1 MTKTTKDPLVK
12 ISKRQNL
19 ALQYKLLLTVGAI
32 LLSLVLGGI
41 LLACLGYNPIEF
53 YTQML
58 MGNFK
63 NASYLKLMVRALI
76 PLLITSLGVSLAFKM
91 RFWNIGAE
99 GQFIVGAI
107 IAMTFSLLIGD
118 SLPSPLG
125 AIIVVLL
132 GTLGGGLY
140 ALFVAV
146 LKVKFNTNETLMTLM
161 LNYVALYIASY
172 MLKTDFFAIQGQG
185 VPSFKV
191 IAQSLWLTEINLG
204 KFSFDTAVFIAV
216 ALVIILFVYFKQS
229 KQGYELNVV
238 GDSPNTA
245 KYAGMKVKW
254 IIVRTMFLSGAIIG
268 MAGALKL
275 CGSSAGHTFSAN
287 ITGGVGWT
295 SIIVAWLA
303 KLNPIGIFIA
313 SLLMSILERGCAFA
327 RSSLGI
333 SESMSD
339 VLQGI
344 ILFTVLAS
352 DFFINYKLAFR
363 KKRKAQPEA
372 VTEAAS
378 DDQTQD
384 AQASD
389 AIAETGGATEAAS
402 QEVVAEKTQET
413 ASESAEDV
421 KETSDEKDVV
431 ADEAQQAPQDIG
443 SASEEQKQTEAE
455 ETPVVAPEAD
465 KIPSDTAADA
475 KDESASAEETG
486 KTEDKKEEPE
496 KTVKK
501 PAAKKTAAKKP
512 TAKSAGTKTPGTS
525 TEKTASD
532 VKKTSDAKKSAK
544 KTPAASE
551 KKPAAKKTTVKKTAT
566 TSADGVKKTATKKT
580 VKNGKG
586 GGNNE

>member
-1 MTKTTKDPLVK
+1 MTKTNKDPLIK

-19 ALQYKLLLTVGAI
+19 ALRYKLLLTVGAI

-41 LLACLGYNPIEF
+41 LLACLGYNPVKF
-53 YTQML
+53 YTEML

-63 NASYLKLMVRALI
+63 NASYLKLMMRALI

-99 GQFIVGAI
+99 GQFIIGAI

-118 SLPSPLG
+118 SLLSPLG
-125 AIIVVLL
+125 AIVVVIL

-185 VPSFKV
+185 VPAFKV
-191 IAQSLWLTEINLG
+191 IAESLWLTEINIG
-204 KFSFDTAVFIAV
+204 KFSFDTALFIAV
-216 ALVIILFVYFKQS
+216 ALTIILFVYFRQS

-245 KYAGMKVKW
+245 KYAGMKVNK

-303 KLNPIGIFIA
+303 KLNPVGIFIA
-313 SLLMSILERGCAFA
+313 SLLMSILERGCSFA
-327 RSSLGI
+327 RTSLGI
-333 SESMSD
+333 SDAMSD

-352 DFFINYKLAFR
+352 DFFISYRVSFR
-363 KKRKAQPEA
+363 KKAAAAAQPEGAGSDSKVTEDKTPGEDLTGPSETTDVLIPDVA
-372 VTEAAS
+372 VTAVSGEPVSAVSEEPAPEVGEEPVSGVSSHEAVEAPLS
-378 DDQTQD
+378 GEDTPEDSIGGEG
-384 AQASD
+384 QAES
-389 AIAETGGATEAAS
+389 AETDKAEETISSTGKDKAE
-402 QEVVAEKTQET
+402 AEKTQPVVQNAAPGT
-413 ASESAEDV
+413 D
-421 KETSDEKDVV
+421 KPSDEKP
-431 ADEAQQAPQDIG
+431 APKKRAAG
-443 SASEEQKQTEAE
+443 SGSSKAGTAKKSTAKTTASK
-455 ETPVVAPEAD
+455 
-465 KIPSDTAADA
+465 
-475 KDESASAEETG
+475 
-486 KTEDKKEEPE
+486 
-496 KTVKK
+496 
-501 PAAKKTAAKKP
+501 KKTAADKP
-512 TAKSAGTKTPGTS
+512 
-525 TEKTASD
+525 
-532 VKKTSDAKKSAK
+532 
-544 KTPAASE
+544 SE
-551 KKPAAKKTTVKKTAT
+551 KKAKPAATAVKAKKPANK
-566 TSADGVKKTATKKT
+566 TSARAQTSAGAK
-580 VKNGKG
+580 KNGKG
-586 GGNNE
+586 GNKNE

>member
-1 MTKTTKDPLVK
+1 MTKTNKDPLIK

-19 ALQYKLLLTVGAI
+19 ALGYKLLLTIGAI

-41 LLACLGYNPIEF
+41 LLACLGYNPVDF
-53 YTQML
+53 YVQMIL
-58 MGNFK
+58 GNFK
-63 NASYLKLMVRALI
+63 NSSYLKLMVRVLI

-99 GQFIVGAI
+99 GQFIVGAL

-125 AIIVVLL
+125 AIIIVLL

-146 LKVKFNTNETLMTLM
+146 LKVKCGTNETLMTLM

-172 MLKTDFFAIQGQG
+172 TLKTDFYAVQGQG
-185 VPSFKV
+185 VPAFKV
-191 IAQSLWLTEINLG
+191 IAESLWLTEINIG
-204 KFSFDTAVFIAV
+204 KFSFDTALFVAV
-216 ALVIILFVYFKQS
+216 ALVVIMFVYFKQS

-303 KLNPIGIFIA
+303 KLNPIGILIA

-327 RSSLGI
+327 RTSLGI

-352 DFFINYKLAFR
+352 DFFINYKVSFR
-363 KKRKAQPEA
+363 KKIKETVAIND
-372 VTEAAS
+372 TSS
-378 DDQTQD
+378 DT
-384 AQASD
+384 
-389 AIAETGGATEAAS
+389 IAETSPTEKDETAS
-402 QEVVAEKTQET
+402 DTVEAEKSDLLNGIAEHSSTDISEISETLQEKSEEIDKRSSPSKAIPSNITVPPQDETNHPAEKTENL
-413 ASESAEDV
+413 
-421 KETSDEKDVV
+421 
-431 ADEAQQAPQDIG
+431 
-443 SASEEQKQTEAE
+443 SASENAGNIKNKTTNANKN
-455 ETPVVAPEAD
+455 A
-465 KIPSDTAADA
+465 KTAKTTSNGKTAI
-475 KDESASAEETG
+475 KKSASKTSSSG
-486 KTEDKKEEPE
+486 KTSIV
-496 KTVKK
+496 KTVS
-501 PAAKKTAAKKP
+501 
-512 TAKSAGTKTPGTS
+512 KSRSVKNT
-525 TEKTASD
+525 
-532 VKKTSDAKKSAK
+532 VKKTSS
-544 KTPAASE
+544 TP
-551 KKPAAKKTTVKKTAT
+551 KN
-566 TSADGVKKTATKKT
+566 
-580 VKNGKG
+580 KNGKG
-586 GGNNE
+586 GNKNE

>member
-1 MTKTTKDPLVK
+1 MTKTNKDPLIK

-19 ALQYKLLLTVGAI
+19 ALGYKLLLTIGAI

-41 LLACLGYNPIEF
+41 LLACLGYNPVDF
-53 YTQML
+53 YVQMIL
-58 MGNFK
+58 GNFK
-63 NASYLKLMVRALI
+63 NSSYLKLMVRVLI

-99 GQFIVGAI
+99 GQFIVGAL

-125 AIIVVLL
+125 AIIIVLL

-146 LKVKFNTNETLMTLM
+146 LKVKFGTNETLMTLM

-172 MLKTDFFAIQGQG
+172 TLKTDFYAVQGQG
-185 VPSFKV
+185 VPAFKV
-191 IAQSLWLTEINLG
+191 IAESLWLTEINIG
-204 KFSFDTAVFIAV
+204 KFSFDTALFVAV
-216 ALVIILFVYFKQS
+216 ALVVIMFVYFKQS

-303 KLNPIGIFIA
+303 KLNPIGILIA

-327 RSSLGI
+327 RTSLGI

-352 DFFINYKLAFR
+352 DFFINYKVSFR
-363 KKRKAQPEA
+363 KKIKETVAIND
-372 VTEAAS
+372 TSS
-378 DDQTQD
+378 DT
-384 AQASD
+384 
-389 AIAETGGATEAAS
+389 IAETSPTEKDETAS
-402 QEVVAEKTQET
+402 DTVEAEKSDLLNGIAEHSSTDISEISETLQEKSKEIDKKSSPSKAIPSNITVPPQSETNHPAEKTENL
-413 ASESAEDV
+413 
-421 KETSDEKDVV
+421 
-431 ADEAQQAPQDIG
+431 
-443 SASEEQKQTEAE
+443 SASENAGNIKNKTTNANKN
-455 ETPVVAPEAD
+455 A
-465 KIPSDTAADA
+465 KTAKTTSNGKTAI
-475 KDESASAEETG
+475 KKSASNTSSSG
-486 KTEDKKEEPE
+486 KTSIV
-496 KTVKK
+496 KTVS
-501 PAAKKTAAKKP
+501 
-512 TAKSAGTKTPGTS
+512 KSRSVKNT
-525 TEKTASD
+525 
-532 VKKTSDAKKSAK
+532 VKKTSS
-544 KTPAASE
+544 TP
-551 KKPAAKKTTVKKTAT
+551 KN
-566 TSADGVKKTATKKT
+566 
-580 VKNGKG
+580 KNGKG
-586 GGNNE
+586 GNKNE

>member
-1 MTKTTKDPLVK
+1 MTKINKDPLIK

-19 ALQYKLLLTVGAI
+19 ALGYKLLLTIGAI

-41 LLACLGYNPIEF
+41 LLACLGYNPVDF
-53 YTQML
+53 YVQMIL
-58 MGNFK
+58 GNFK
-63 NASYLKLMVRALI
+63 NSSYLKLMVRVLI

-99 GQFIVGAI
+99 GQFIVGAL

-125 AIIVVLL
+125 AIIIVLL

-146 LKVKFNTNETLMTLM
+146 LKVKFSTNETLMTLM

-172 MLKTDFFAIQGQG
+172 TLKTDFYAVQGQG
-185 VPSFKV
+185 VPAFKV
-191 IAQSLWLTEINLG
+191 IAESLWLTEINIG
-204 KFSFDTAVFIAV
+204 KFSFDTALFVAV
-216 ALVIILFVYFKQS
+216 ALVVIMFVYFKQS

-303 KLNPIGIFIA
+303 KLNPIGILIA

-327 RSSLGI
+327 RTSLGI

-352 DFFINYKLAFR
+352 DFFINYKVSFR
-363 KKRKAQPEA
+363 KKIKETVAIND
-372 VTEAAS
+372 TSS
-378 DDQTQD
+378 DT
-384 AQASD
+384 
-389 AIAETGGATEAAS
+389 IAETSPTEKDETASDTVEAEKSDLLNGIAEHSSTDISEISETLQEKSEEIDKKSSPPKATPSNITVPPQDETNHT
-402 QEVVAEKTQET
+402 AEKTENL
-413 ASESAEDV
+413 
-421 KETSDEKDVV
+421 
-431 ADEAQQAPQDIG
+431 
-443 SASEEQKQTEAE
+443 SASENAGNIKNKTTNANKN
-455 ETPVVAPEAD
+455 A
-465 KIPSDTAADA
+465 KTAKTTSNGKTAI
-475 KDESASAEETG
+475 KKSASKTSSSG
-486 KTEDKKEEPE
+486 KTSIV
-496 KTVKK
+496 KTVS
-501 PAAKKTAAKKP
+501 
-512 TAKSAGTKTPGTS
+512 KSRSVKNT
-525 TEKTASD
+525 
-532 VKKTSDAKKSAK
+532 VKKTSN
-544 KTPAASE
+544 TP
-551 KKPAAKKTTVKKTAT
+551 KN
-566 TSADGVKKTATKKT
+566 
-580 VKNGKG
+580 KNGKG
-586 GGNNE
+586 GNKNE

>member
-1 MTKTTKDPLVK
+1 MTKTNKDPLIK

-19 ALQYKLLLTVGAI
+19 ALGYKLLLTIGAI

-41 LLACLGYNPIEF
+41 LLACLGYNPVDF
-53 YTQML
+53 YVQMIL
-58 MGNFK
+58 GNFK
-63 NASYLKLMVRALI
+63 NSSYLKLMVRVLI

-99 GQFIVGAI
+99 GQFIVGAL

-125 AIIVVLL
+125 AIIIVLL

-146 LKVKFNTNETLMTLM
+146 LKVKFGTNETLMTLM
-161 LNYVALYIASY
+161 LNYVALYISSY
-172 MLKTDFFAIQGQG
+172 TLKTDFYAVQGQG
-185 VPSFKV
+185 VPAFKV
-191 IAQSLWLTEINLG
+191 IAESLWLTEINIG
-204 KFSFDTAVFIAV
+204 KFSFDTALFVAV
-216 ALVIILFVYFKQS
+216 ALVVIMFVYFKQS

-303 KLNPIGIFIA
+303 KLNPIGILIA

-327 RSSLGI
+327 RTSLGI

-352 DFFINYKLAFR
+352 DFFINYKVSFR
-363 KKRKAQPEA
+363 KKIKETVAIND
-372 VTEAAS
+372 TSS
-378 DDQTQD
+378 DT
-384 AQASD
+384 
-389 AIAETGGATEAAS
+389 IAETSPTEKDETAS
-402 QEVVAEKTQET
+402 DTVEAEKSDLLNGIAEHSSTDRSEVSETLQEKSEEIDKKSSPSKAIPSNITVPPQGETNHPAEKT
-413 ASESAEDV
+413 V
-421 KETSDEKDVV
+421 NL
-431 ADEAQQAPQDIG
+431 
-443 SASEEQKQTEAE
+443 SASEN
-455 ETPVVAPEAD
+455 
-465 KIPSDTAADA
+465 
-475 KDESASAEETG
+475 
-486 KTEDKKEEPE
+486 
-496 KTVKK
+496 
-501 PAAKKTAAKKP
+501 
-512 TAKSAGTKTPGTS
+512 AGNIKN
-525 TEKTASD
+525 KTASANKNAKTAKTTESGKTAIKKSVSKTSSSGKTSIVKTVSKSRSVKNT
-532 VKKTSDAKKSAK
+532 VKKTSSAPK
-544 KTPAASE
+544 N
-551 KKPAAKKTTVKKTAT
+551 
-566 TSADGVKKTATKKT
+566 
-580 VKNGKG
+580 KNGKG
-586 GGNNE
+586 GNKNE

>member
-1 MTKTTKDPLVK
+1 MTKTNKDPLIK

-19 ALQYKLLLTVGAI
+19 ALGYKLLLTIGAI

-41 LLACLGYNPIEF
+41 LLACLGYNPVDF
-53 YTQML
+53 YVQMIL
-58 MGNFK
+58 GNFK
-63 NASYLKLMVRALI
+63 NSSYLKLMVRVLI

-99 GQFIVGAI
+99 GQFIVGAL

-125 AIIVVLL
+125 AIIIVLL

-146 LKVKFNTNETLMTLM
+146 LKVKFGTNETLMTLM

-172 MLKTDFFAIQGQG
+172 TLKTDFYAVQGQG
-185 VPSFKV
+185 VPAFKV
-191 IAQSLWLTEINLG
+191 IAESLWLTEINIG
-204 KFSFDTAVFIAV
+204 KFSFDTALFVAV
-216 ALVIILFVYFKQS
+216 ALVVIMFVYFKQS

-275 CGSSAGHTFSAN
+275 CGSTAGHTFSAN

-303 KLNPIGIFIA
+303 KLNPIGILIA

-327 RSSLGI
+327 RTSLGI

-352 DFFINYKLAFR
+352 DFFINYKVSFR
-363 KKRKAQPEA
+363 KKIKETVAIND
-372 VTEAAS
+372 TSS
-378 DDQTQD
+378 DT
-384 AQASD
+384 
-389 AIAETGGATEAAS
+389 IAETSPTEKDETAS
-402 QEVVAEKTQET
+402 DTVEAEKSDLLNGIAEHSSTDISEISETLQEKSEEIDKKSSPSKAIPSNITVPPQDETNHTAEKTENL
-413 ASESAEDV
+413 
-421 KETSDEKDVV
+421 
-431 ADEAQQAPQDIG
+431 
-443 SASEEQKQTEAE
+443 SASENAGNIKNKTTNANKN
-455 ETPVVAPEAD
+455 A
-465 KIPSDTAADA
+465 KTAKTTSNGKTAI
-475 KDESASAEETG
+475 KKSASKTSSSG
-486 KTEDKKEEPE
+486 KTSIV
-496 KTVKK
+496 KTVS
-501 PAAKKTAAKKP
+501 
-512 TAKSAGTKTPGTS
+512 KSRSVKNT
-525 TEKTASD
+525 
-532 VKKTSDAKKSAK
+532 VKKTST
-544 KTPAASE
+544 TP
-551 KKPAAKKTTVKKTAT
+551 KN
-566 TSADGVKKTATKKT
+566 
-580 VKNGKG
+580 KNGKG
-586 GGNNE
+586 GNKNE

>member
-1 MTKTTKDPLVK
+1 MTKTNKDPLIK

-19 ALQYKLLLTVGAI
+19 ALGYKLLLTIGAI

-41 LLACLGYNPIEF
+41 LLACLGYNPVDF
-53 YTQML
+53 YVQMIL
-58 MGNFK
+58 GNFK
-63 NASYLKLMVRALI
+63 NSSYLKLMVRVLI

-99 GQFIVGAI
+99 GQFIIGAL

-125 AIIVVLL
+125 AIIIVLL

-146 LKVKFNTNETLMTLM
+146 LKVKFGTNETLMTLM

-172 MLKTDFFAIQGQG
+172 TLKTDFYAVQGQG
-185 VPSFKV
+185 VPAFKV
-191 IAQSLWLTEINLG
+191 IAESLWLTEINIG
-204 KFSFDTAVFIAV
+204 KFSFDTALFVAV
-216 ALVIILFVYFKQS
+216 ALVVIMFVYFKQS

-303 KLNPIGIFIA
+303 KLNPIGILIA

-327 RSSLGI
+327 RTSLGI

-352 DFFINYKLAFR
+352 DFFINYKVSFR
-363 KKRKAQPEA
+363 KKIKETVAIND
-372 VTEAAS
+372 TSS
-378 DDQTQD
+378 DT
-384 AQASD
+384 
-389 AIAETGGATEAAS
+389 IAETSPTEKDETAS
-402 QEVVAEKTQET
+402 DTVEAEKSDLLNGIAEHSSTDRSEVSETLQEKSEEIDKKSSPSKAIPSNITVPPQGETNHPAEKT
-413 ASESAEDV
+413 V
-421 KETSDEKDVV
+421 NL
-431 ADEAQQAPQDIG
+431 
-443 SASEEQKQTEAE
+443 SASEN
-455 ETPVVAPEAD
+455 
-465 KIPSDTAADA
+465 
-475 KDESASAEETG
+475 
-486 KTEDKKEEPE
+486 
-496 KTVKK
+496 
-501 PAAKKTAAKKP
+501 
-512 TAKSAGTKTPGTS
+512 AGNIKN
-525 TEKTASD
+525 KTASANKNAKTAKTTESGKTAIKKSVSKTSSSGKTSIVKTVSKSRSVKNT
-532 VKKTSDAKKSAK
+532 VKKTSS
-544 KTPAASE
+544 TP
-551 KKPAAKKTTVKKTAT
+551 KN
-566 TSADGVKKTATKKT
+566 
-580 VKNGKG
+580 KNGKG
-586 GGNNE
+586 GNKNE

>member
-1 MTKTTKDPLVK
+1 MTKTNKDPLIK

-19 ALQYKLLLTVGAI
+19 ALGYKLLLTIGAI

-41 LLACLGYNPIEF
+41 LLACLGYNPVDF
-53 YTQML
+53 YVQMIL
-58 MGNFK
+58 GNFK
-63 NASYLKLMVRALI
+63 NSSYLKLMVRVLI

-99 GQFIVGAI
+99 GQFIVGAL

-125 AIIVVLL
+125 AIIIVLL

-146 LKVKFNTNETLMTLM
+146 LKVKFGTNETLMTLM

-172 MLKTDFFAIQGQG
+172 TLKTDFYAVQGQG
-185 VPSFKV
+185 VPAFKV
-191 IAQSLWLTEINLG
+191 IAESLWITEINIG
-204 KFSFDTAVFIAV
+204 KFSFDTALFVAV
-216 ALVIILFVYFKQS
+216 ALVVIMFVYFKQS

-254 IIVRTMFLSGAIIG
+254 IIVRTMFLSGAVIG

-303 KLNPIGIFIA
+303 KLNPIGILIA

-327 RSSLGI
+327 RTSLGI

-352 DFFINYKLAFR
+352 DFFINYKVSFR
-363 KKRKAQPEA
+363 KKIKETVAIND
-372 VTEAAS
+372 TSS
-378 DDQTQD
+378 DT
-384 AQASD
+384 
-389 AIAETGGATEAAS
+389 IAETSPTEKDETAS
-402 QEVVAEKTQET
+402 DTVEAEKPDLLNGIAEHSSTDRSEVSETLQEKSEEIDKKSSPSKAIPSNITVPPQGETNHPAEKT
-413 ASESAEDV
+413 V
-421 KETSDEKDVV
+421 NL
-431 ADEAQQAPQDIG
+431 
-443 SASEEQKQTEAE
+443 SASEN
-455 ETPVVAPEAD
+455 
-465 KIPSDTAADA
+465 
-475 KDESASAEETG
+475 
-486 KTEDKKEEPE
+486 
-496 KTVKK
+496 
-501 PAAKKTAAKKP
+501 
-512 TAKSAGTKTPGTS
+512 AGNI
-525 TEKTASD
+525 
-532 VKKTSDAKKSAK
+532 
-544 KTPAASE
+544 
-551 KKPAAKKTTVKKTAT
+551 
-566 TSADGVKKTATKKT
+566 
-580 VKNGKG
+580 KNLSGR
-586 GGNNE
+586 

>member
-1 MTKTTKDPLVK
+1 MTKTNKDPLIK

-19 ALQYKLLLTVGAI
+19 ALGYKLLLTIGAI

-41 LLACLGYNPIEF
+41 LLACLGYNPVDF
-53 YTQML
+53 YVQMIL
-58 MGNFK
+58 GNFK
-63 NASYLKLMVRALI
+63 NSSYLKLMVRVLI

-99 GQFIVGAI
+99 GQFIVGAL

-125 AIIVVLL
+125 AIIIVLL

-146 LKVKFNTNETLMTLM
+146 LKVKFGTNETLMTLM

-172 MLKTDFFAIQGQG
+172 TLKTDFYAVQGQG
-185 VPSFKV
+185 VPAFKV
-191 IAQSLWLTEINLG
+191 IAESLWLTEINIG
-204 KFSFDTAVFIAV
+204 KFSFDTALFVAV
-216 ALVIILFVYFKQS
+216 ALVVIMFVYFKQS

-303 KLNPIGIFIA
+303 KLNPIGILIA

-327 RSSLGI
+327 RTSLGI

-352 DFFINYKLAFR
+352 DFFINYKVSFR
-363 KKRKAQPEA
+363 KKIKETVAIND
-372 VTEAAS
+372 TSS
-378 DDQTQD
+378 DT
-384 AQASD
+384 
-389 AIAETGGATEAAS
+389 IAETSPTEKDETAS
-402 QEVVAEKTQET
+402 DTVEAEKSDLLNGIAEHSSTDISEISETLQEKSEEIDKKSSPSKAIPSNITVPPQDETNHTAEKTENL
-413 ASESAEDV
+413 SESENAGNI
-421 KETSDEKDVV
+421 KNKTTNANKNAKTAKTTSNGKT
-431 ADEAQQAPQDIG
+431 AIKK
-443 SASEEQKQTEAE
+443 SASNT
-455 ETPVVAPEAD
+455 
-465 KIPSDTAADA
+465 S
-475 KDESASAEETG
+475 SSG
-486 KTEDKKEEPE
+486 KTSIV
-496 KTVKK
+496 KTVS
-501 PAAKKTAAKKP
+501 
-512 TAKSAGTKTPGTS
+512 KSRSVKNT
-525 TEKTASD
+525 
-532 VKKTSDAKKSAK
+532 VKKTSS
-544 KTPAASE
+544 TP
-551 KKPAAKKTTVKKTAT
+551 KN
-566 TSADGVKKTATKKT
+566 
-580 VKNGKG
+580 KNGKG
-586 GGNNE
+586 GNKNE

>member
-1 MTKTTKDPLVK
+1 MTKTNKDPLIK

-19 ALQYKLLLTVGAI
+19 ALRYKLLLTVGAI

-41 LLACLGYNPIEF
+41 LLACLGYNPVKF
-53 YTQML
+53 YTEML

-63 NASYLKLMVRALI
+63 NASYLKLMMRALI

-99 GQFIVGAI
+99 GQFIIGAI

-125 AIIVVLL
+125 AIVVVIL

-185 VPSFKV
+185 VPAFKV
-191 IAQSLWLTEINLG
+191 IAESLWLTEINIG
-204 KFSFDTAVFIAV
+204 KFAFDTALFIAV
-216 ALVIILFVYFKQS
+216 ALTIILFVYFRQS

-245 KYAGMKVKW
+245 KYAGMKVNK

-303 KLNPIGIFIA
+303 KLNPVGIFIA
-313 SLLMSILERGCAFA
+313 SLLMSILERGCSFA
-327 RSSLGI
+327 RTSLGI
-333 SESMSD
+333 SDAMSD

-352 DFFINYKLAFR
+352 DFFISYRVSFR
-363 KKRKAQPEA
+363 KKAAAAAQPEGAGSDSKVTEDKTPGEDLTGPSETTDVLIPDVA
-372 VTEAAS
+372 VTAVSGEPVSAVSEEPAPEVGEEPVSGVSSHEAVEAPLS
-378 DDQTQD
+378 GEDTPEDSIGGEG
-384 AQASD
+384 QAES
-389 AIAETGGATEAAS
+389 AETDKAEETISSTGKDKAE
-402 QEVVAEKTQET
+402 AEKTQ
-413 ASESAEDV
+413 
-421 KETSDEKDVV
+421 
-431 ADEAQQAPQDIG
+431 
-443 SASEEQKQTEAE
+443 
-455 ETPVVAPEAD
+455 PVVQNAAPEAD
-465 KIPSDTAADA
+465 KPSD
-475 KDESASAEETG
+475 E
-486 KTEDKKEEPE
+486 
-496 KTVKK
+496 K
-501 PAAKKTAAKKP
+501 PAPKKRAAGSGSSKAGTAKKSTAKTTASKKKTAADKPSEKKAKP
-512 TAKSAGTKTPGTS
+512 AATA
-525 TEKTASD
+525 
-532 VKKTSDAKKSAK
+532 VKAKKSANK
-544 KTPAASE
+544 
-551 KKPAAKKTTVKKTAT
+551 
-566 TSADGVKKTATKKT
+566 TSARAQTSAGAK
-580 VKNGKG
+580 KNGKG
-586 GGNNE
+586 GNKNE

>member
-1 MTKTTKDPLVK
+1 MTKTNKDPLIK

-19 ALQYKLLLTVGAI
+19 ALGYKLLLTIGAI

-41 LLACLGYNPIEF
+41 LLACLGYNPVDF
-53 YTQML
+53 YVQMIL
-58 MGNFK
+58 GNFK
-63 NASYLKLMVRALI
+63 NSSYLKLMVRVLI

-99 GQFIVGAI
+99 GQFIVGAL

-125 AIIVVLL
+125 AIIIVLL

-146 LKVKFNTNETLMTLM
+146 LKVKFGTNETLMTLM

-172 MLKTDFFAIQGQG
+172 TLKTDFYAVQGQG
-185 VPSFKV
+185 VPAFKV
-191 IAQSLWLTEINLG
+191 IAESLWLTEINIG
-204 KFSFDTAVFIAV
+204 KFSFDTALFVAV
-216 ALVIILFVYFKQS
+216 ALVVIMFVYFKQS

-303 KLNPIGIFIA
+303 KLNPIGILIA

-327 RSSLGI
+327 RTSLGI

-352 DFFINYKLAFR
+352 DFFINYKVSFR
-363 KKRKAQPEA
+363 KKIKETVAIND
-372 VTEAAS
+372 TSS
-378 DDQTQD
+378 DT
-384 AQASD
+384 
-389 AIAETGGATEAAS
+389 IAETSPTEKDETASDTVEAEKSDLLNGIAEHSSTDISEISETLQEKSEEIDKKSSPSKATPSNITVPPQDETNHP
-402 QEVVAEKTQET
+402 AEKTENL
-413 ASESAEDV
+413 
-421 KETSDEKDVV
+421 
-431 ADEAQQAPQDIG
+431 
-443 SASEEQKQTEAE
+443 SASENAGNIKNKTTNANKN
-455 ETPVVAPEAD
+455 A
-465 KIPSDTAADA
+465 KTAKTTSNRKTAI
-475 KDESASAEETG
+475 KKSASKTSSSG
-486 KTEDKKEEPE
+486 KTSIV
-496 KTVKK
+496 KTVS
-501 PAAKKTAAKKP
+501 
-512 TAKSAGTKTPGTS
+512 KSRSVKNT
-525 TEKTASD
+525 
-532 VKKTSDAKKSAK
+532 VKKTSS
-544 KTPAASE
+544 TP
-551 KKPAAKKTTVKKTAT
+551 KN
-566 TSADGVKKTATKKT
+566 
-580 VKNGKG
+580 KNGKG
-586 GGNNE
+586 GNKNE

>member
-1 MTKTTKDPLVK
+1 MTKTNKDPLIK

-19 ALQYKLLLTVGAI
+19 ALGYKLLLTIGAI

-41 LLACLGYNPIEF
+41 LLACLGYNPVDF
-53 YTQML
+53 YVQMIL
-58 MGNFK
+58 GNFK
-63 NASYLKLMVRALI
+63 NSSYLKLMVRVLI

-99 GQFIVGAI
+99 GQFIVGAL

-125 AIIVVLL
+125 AIIIVLL

-146 LKVKFNTNETLMTLM
+146 LKVKFGTNETLMTLM

-172 MLKTDFFAIQGQG
+172 TLKTDFYAVQGQG
-185 VPSFKV
+185 VPAFKV
-191 IAQSLWLTEINLG
+191 IAESLWLTEINIG
-204 KFSFDTAVFIAV
+204 KFSFDTALFVAV
-216 ALVIILFVYFKQS
+216 ALVVIMFVYFKQS

-303 KLNPIGIFIA
+303 KLNPIGILIA

-327 RSSLGI
+327 RTSLGI

-352 DFFINYKLAFR
+352 DFFINYKVSFR
-363 KKRKAQPEA
+363 KKIKETVAIND
-372 VTEAAS
+372 TSS
-378 DDQTQD
+378 DT
-384 AQASD
+384 
-389 AIAETGGATEAAS
+389 IAETSPTEKDETAS
-402 QEVVAEKTQET
+402 DTVEAEKSDLLNGIAEHSLTDISEISETLQEKSEEIDKKSSPSKAIPSNITVPPQSETNHPAEKTENL
-413 ASESAEDV
+413 
-421 KETSDEKDVV
+421 
-431 ADEAQQAPQDIG
+431 
-443 SASEEQKQTEAE
+443 SASENAGNIKNKTTNANKN
-455 ETPVVAPEAD
+455 A
-465 KIPSDTAADA
+465 KTAKTTSNGKTAI
-475 KDESASAEETG
+475 KKSASKTSSSG
-486 KTEDKKEEPE
+486 KTSIV
-496 KTVKK
+496 KTVS
-501 PAAKKTAAKKP
+501 
-512 TAKSAGTKTPGTS
+512 KSRSVKNT
-525 TEKTASD
+525 
-532 VKKTSDAKKSAK
+532 VKKTSS
-544 KTPAASE
+544 TP
-551 KKPAAKKTTVKKTAT
+551 KN
-566 TSADGVKKTATKKT
+566 
-580 VKNGKG
+580 KNGKG
-586 GGNNE
+586 GNKNE

>member
-1 MTKTTKDPLVK
+1 MTKTNKDPLIK

-19 ALQYKLLLTVGAI
+19 ALGYKLLLTIGAI

-41 LLACLGYNPIEF
+41 LLACLGYNPVDF
-53 YTQML
+53 YVQMIL
-58 MGNFK
+58 GNFK
-63 NASYLKLMVRALI
+63 NASYLKLMVRVLI

-99 GQFIVGAI
+99 GQFIVGAL

-125 AIIVVLL
+125 AIIIVLL

-146 LKVKFNTNETLMTLM
+146 LKVKFGTNETLMTLM
-161 LNYVALYIASY
+161 LNYVALYISSY
-172 MLKTDFFAIQGQG
+172 TLKTDFYAVQGQG
-185 VPSFKV
+185 VPAFKV
-191 IAQSLWLTEINLG
+191 IAESLWLTEINIG
-204 KFSFDTAVFIAV
+204 KFSFDTALFVAV
-216 ALVIILFVYFKQS
+216 ALVVIMFVYFKQS

-303 KLNPIGIFIA
+303 KLNPIGILIA

-327 RSSLGI
+327 RTSLGI

-352 DFFINYKLAFR
+352 DFFINYKVSFR
-363 KKRKAQPEA
+363 KKIKETVAIND
-372 VTEAAS
+372 TSS
-378 DDQTQD
+378 DT
-384 AQASD
+384 
-389 AIAETGGATEAAS
+389 IAETSPTEKDETAS
-402 QEVVAEKTQET
+402 DTVEAEKSDLLNGIAEHSSTDRSEVSETLQEKSEEIDKKSSPSKAIPSSITVPPQGETNHPAEKT
-413 ASESAEDV
+413 V
-421 KETSDEKDVV
+421 NL
-431 ADEAQQAPQDIG
+431 
-443 SASEEQKQTEAE
+443 SASEN
-455 ETPVVAPEAD
+455 
-465 KIPSDTAADA
+465 
-475 KDESASAEETG
+475 
-486 KTEDKKEEPE
+486 
-496 KTVKK
+496 
-501 PAAKKTAAKKP
+501 
-512 TAKSAGTKTPGTS
+512 AGNIKN
-525 TEKTASD
+525 KTASANKNAKTAKTTESGKTAIKKSVSKTSSSGKTSIVKTVSKSRSVKNT
-532 VKKTSDAKKSAK
+532 VKKTSS
-544 KTPAASE
+544 TP
-551 KKPAAKKTTVKKTAT
+551 KN
-566 TSADGVKKTATKKT
+566 
-580 VKNGKG
+580 KNGKG
-586 GGNNE
+586 GNKNE

>member
-1 MTKTTKDPLVK
+1 MTKTNKDPLIK

-19 ALQYKLLLTVGAI
+19 ALGYKLLLTIGAI

-41 LLACLGYNPIEF
+41 LLACLGYNPVDF
-53 YTQML
+53 YVQMIL
-58 MGNFK
+58 GNFK
-63 NASYLKLMVRALI
+63 NSSYLKLMVRVLI

-99 GQFIVGAI
+99 GQFIVGAL

-125 AIIVVLL
+125 AIIIVLL

-146 LKVKFNTNETLMTLM
+146 LKVKFGTNETLMTLM
-161 LNYVALYIASY
+161 LNYVALYISSY
-172 MLKTDFFAIQGQG
+172 TLKTDFYAVQGQG
-185 VPSFKV
+185 VPAFKV
-191 IAQSLWLTEINLG
+191 IAESLWLTEINIG
-204 KFSFDTAVFIAV
+204 KFSFDTALFVAV
-216 ALVIILFVYFKQS
+216 ALVVIMFVYFKQS

-303 KLNPIGIFIA
+303 KLNPIGILIA

-327 RSSLGI
+327 RTSLGI

-352 DFFINYKLAFR
+352 DFFINYKVSFR
-363 KKRKAQPEA
+363 KKIKETVAIND
-372 VTEAAS
+372 TSS
-378 DDQTQD
+378 DT
-384 AQASD
+384 
-389 AIAETGGATEAAS
+389 IAETSPTEKDETAS
-402 QEVVAEKTQET
+402 DTVEAEKSDLLNGIAEHSSTDRSEVSETLQEKSEEIDKKSSPSKAIPSNITVPPQGETNHPAEKT
-413 ASESAEDV
+413 V
-421 KETSDEKDVV
+421 NL
-431 ADEAQQAPQDIG
+431 
-443 SASEEQKQTEAE
+443 SASEN
-455 ETPVVAPEAD
+455 
-465 KIPSDTAADA
+465 
-475 KDESASAEETG
+475 
-486 KTEDKKEEPE
+486 
-496 KTVKK
+496 
-501 PAAKKTAAKKP
+501 
-512 TAKSAGTKTPGTS
+512 AGNIKN
-525 TEKTASD
+525 KTASANKNAKTAKMTESGKTAIKKSVSKTSSSGKTSIVKTVSKSRSVKNT
-532 VKKTSDAKKSAK
+532 VKKTSS
-544 KTPAASE
+544 TP
-551 KKPAAKKTTVKKTAT
+551 KN
-566 TSADGVKKTATKKT
+566 
-580 VKNGKG
+580 KNGKG
-586 GGNNE
+586 GNKNE

>member
-1 MTKTTKDPLVK
+1 MTKTNKDPLIK

-19 ALQYKLLLTVGAI
+19 ALGYKLLLTIGAI

-41 LLACLGYNPIEF
+41 LLACLGYNPVDF
-53 YTQML
+53 YVQMIL
-58 MGNFK
+58 GNFK
-63 NASYLKLMVRALI
+63 NSSYLKLMVRVLI

-99 GQFIVGAI
+99 GQFIVGAL

-125 AIIVVLL
+125 AIIIVLL

-146 LKVKFNTNETLMTLM
+146 LKVKFGTNETLMTLM
-161 LNYVALYIASY
+161 LNYVALYISSY
-172 MLKTDFFAIQGQG
+172 TLKTDFYAVQGQG
-185 VPSFKV
+185 VPAFKV
-191 IAQSLWLTEINLG
+191 IAESLWLTEINIG
-204 KFSFDTAVFIAV
+204 KFSFDTALFVAV
-216 ALVIILFVYFKQS
+216 ALVVIMFVYFKQS

-303 KLNPIGIFIA
+303 KLNPIGILIA

-327 RSSLGI
+327 RTSLGI

-352 DFFINYKLAFR
+352 DFFINYKVSFR
-363 KKRKAQPEA
+363 KKIKETVAIND
-372 VTEAAS
+372 TSS
-378 DDQTQD
+378 DT
-384 AQASD
+384 
-389 AIAETGGATEAAS
+389 IAETSPTEKDETAS
-402 QEVVAEKTQET
+402 DTVEAEKSDLLNGIAEHSSTDRSEVSETLQEKSEEIDKKSSPSKAIPSNITVPPQGETNHPAEKT
-413 ASESAEDV
+413 V
-421 KETSDEKDVV
+421 NL
-431 ADEAQQAPQDIG
+431 
-443 SASEEQKQTEAE
+443 SASEN
-455 ETPVVAPEAD
+455 
-465 KIPSDTAADA
+465 
-475 KDESASAEETG
+475 
-486 KTEDKKEEPE
+486 
-496 KTVKK
+496 
-501 PAAKKTAAKKP
+501 
-512 TAKSAGTKTPGTS
+512 AGNIKN
-525 TEKTASD
+525 KTASANKNAKTAKTTESGKTAIKKSVSKTSSSGKTSIVKNVSKSRSVKNT
-532 VKKTSDAKKSAK
+532 VKKTSSAPK
-544 KTPAASE
+544 N
-551 KKPAAKKTTVKKTAT
+551 
-566 TSADGVKKTATKKT
+566 
-580 VKNGKG
+580 KNGKG
-586 GGNNE
+586 GNKNE

>member
-1 MTKTTKDPLVK
+1 MTKTNKDPLIK

-19 ALQYKLLLTVGAI
+19 ALGYKLLLTIGAI
-32 LLSLVLGGI
+32 FLSLVLGGI
-41 LLACLGYNPIEF
+41 LLACLGYNPVDF
-53 YTQML
+53 YVQMIL
-58 MGNFK
+58 GNFK
-63 NASYLKLMVRALI
+63 NSSYLKLMVRVLI

-99 GQFIVGAI
+99 GQFIVGAL

-125 AIIVVLL
+125 AIIIVLL

-146 LKVKFNTNETLMTLM
+146 LKVKFGTNETLMTLM

-172 MLKTDFFAIQGQG
+172 TLKTDFYAVQGQG
-185 VPSFKV
+185 VPAFKV
-191 IAQSLWLTEINLG
+191 IAESLWLTEINIG
-204 KFSFDTAVFIAV
+204 KFSFDTALFVAV
-216 ALVIILFVYFKQS
+216 ALVVIMFVYFKQS

-303 KLNPIGIFIA
+303 KLNPIGILIA

-327 RSSLGI
+327 RTSLGI

-352 DFFINYKLAFR
+352 DFFINYKVSFR
-363 KKRKAQPEA
+363 KKIKETVAIND
-372 VTEAAS
+372 TSS
-378 DDQTQD
+378 DT
-384 AQASD
+384 
-389 AIAETGGATEAAS
+389 IAETSPTEKDETAS
-402 QEVVAEKTQET
+402 DTVEAEKSDLLNGIAEHSSTDRSEVSETLQEKSEEIDKKSSPSKAIPSNITVPPQGETNHPAEKT
-413 ASESAEDV
+413 V
-421 KETSDEKDVV
+421 NL
-431 ADEAQQAPQDIG
+431 
-443 SASEEQKQTEAE
+443 SASEN
-455 ETPVVAPEAD
+455 
-465 KIPSDTAADA
+465 
-475 KDESASAEETG
+475 
-486 KTEDKKEEPE
+486 
-496 KTVKK
+496 
-501 PAAKKTAAKKP
+501 
-512 TAKSAGTKTPGTS
+512 AGNIKN
-525 TEKTASD
+525 KTASANKNAKTAKTTESGKTAIKKSD
-532 VKKTSDAKKSAK
+532 SKTSSSGKTSIAKTVSKSRSVKNTVKKTSS
-544 KTPAASE
+544 TP
-551 KKPAAKKTTVKKTAT
+551 KN
-566 TSADGVKKTATKKT
+566 
-580 VKNGKG
+580 KNGKG
-586 GGNNE
+586 GNKNE

>member
-1 MTKTTKDPLVK
+1 MTKTNKDQLIK

-19 ALQYKLLLTVGAI
+19 ALKYKLLLTLGAI

-41 LLACLGYNPIEF
+41 LLACLGYNPIKF
-53 YTQML
+53 YTEMI

-63 NASYLKLMVRALI
+63 NASYVKLMVRALI

-91 RFWNIGAE
+91 RFWNIGGE

-125 AIIVVLL
+125 AVVVVLI
-132 GTLGGGLY
+132 GTLGGGMY

-161 LNYVALYIASY
+161 LNYVALYLASY

-185 VPSFKV
+185 VPAFKV
-191 IAQSLWLTEINLG
+191 IAESLWLTEINIG
-204 KFSFDTAVFIAV
+204 KFSFDTALFIAV
-216 ALVIILFVYFKQS
+216 ALTIILFVYFKQS

-245 KYAGMKVKW
+245 KYAGMKVNR

-303 KLNPIGIFIA
+303 KLNPVGIFIA

-327 RSSLGI
+327 RTSLGI
-333 SESMSD
+333 SDAMSD

-352 DFFINYKLAFR
+352 DFFINYKISFR
-363 KKRKAQPEA
+363 KKAKLSPEVAGAGQSGEIGTFDDVAEERETDGEITPSAISETAVADVENAHQVQADSAKESDGSENA
-372 VTEAAS
+372 VT
-378 DDQTQD
+378 DDKTTQ
-384 AQASD
+384 
-389 AIAETGGATEAAS
+389 EN
-402 QEVVAEKTQET
+402 AEKTAPKDENTPNDPVPQKE
-413 ASESAEDV
+413 
-421 KETSDEKDVV
+421 ETSSPAKKKTAVKK
-431 ADEAQQAPQDIG
+431 
-443 SASEEQKQTEAE
+443 SATTKN
-455 ETPVVAPEAD
+455 
-465 KIPSDTAADA
+465 TA
-475 KDESASAEETG
+475 
-486 KTEDKKEEPE
+486 KKP
-496 KTVKK
+496 TTTAKK
-501 PAAKKTAAKKP
+501 PATAKKTAAKGP
-512 TAKSAGTKTPGTS
+512 
-525 TEKTASD
+525 
-532 VKKTSDAKKSAK
+532 VSAK
-544 KTPAASE
+544 KTAAG
-551 KKPAAKKTTVKKTAT
+551 KTAGKAKKTSV
-566 TSADGVKKTATKKT
+566 
-580 VKNGKG
+580 KG
-586 GGNNE
+586 GADNE

>member
-1 MTKTTKDPLVK
+1 MTKTNKDPLIK

-19 ALQYKLLLTVGAI
+19 ALGYKLLLTIGAI

-41 LLACLGYNPIEF
+41 LLACLGYNPVDF
-53 YTQML
+53 YVQMIL
-58 MGNFK
+58 GNFK
-63 NASYLKLMVRALI
+63 NSSYLKLMVRVLI

-99 GQFIVGAI
+99 GQFIVGAL

-125 AIIVVLL
+125 AIIIVLL

-146 LKVKFNTNETLMTLM
+146 LKVKFGTNETLMTLM

-172 MLKTDFFAIQGQG
+172 TLKTDFYAVQGQG
-185 VPSFKV
+185 VPAFKV
-191 IAQSLWLTEINLG
+191 IAESLWLTEINIG
-204 KFSFDTAVFIAV
+204 KFSFDTALFVAV
-216 ALVIILFVYFKQS
+216 ALVVIMFVYFKQS

-303 KLNPIGIFIA
+303 KLNPIGILIA

-327 RSSLGI
+327 RTSLGI

-352 DFFINYKLAFR
+352 DFFINYKISFR
-363 KKRKAQPEA
+363 KKIKETVAIND
-372 VTEAAS
+372 TSS
-378 DDQTQD
+378 DT
-384 AQASD
+384 
-389 AIAETGGATEAAS
+389 IAETSTTEKDETAS
-402 QEVVAEKTQET
+402 DTVEAEKSDLLNGIAEHSSTDISEISETLQEKSEEIDKKSSPSKAIPSNITVPPQSETNHPAEKTENL
-413 ASESAEDV
+413 
-421 KETSDEKDVV
+421 
-431 ADEAQQAPQDIG
+431 
-443 SASEEQKQTEAE
+443 SASENAGNIKNKTTKANKN
-455 ETPVVAPEAD
+455 A
-465 KIPSDTAADA
+465 KTAKTTSNGKTAI
-475 KDESASAEETG
+475 KKSASNTSSSG
-486 KTEDKKEEPE
+486 KTSIV
-496 KTVKK
+496 KTVS
-501 PAAKKTAAKKP
+501 
-512 TAKSAGTKTPGTS
+512 KSRSVKNT
-525 TEKTASD
+525 
-532 VKKTSDAKKSAK
+532 VKKTSS
-544 KTPAASE
+544 TP
-551 KKPAAKKTTVKKTAT
+551 KN
-566 TSADGVKKTATKKT
+566 
-580 VKNGKG
+580 KNGKG
-586 GGNNE
+586 GNKNE

>member
-1 MTKTTKDPLVK
+1 MTKTNKDPLIK

-19 ALQYKLLLTVGAI
+19 ALGYKLLLTIGAI

-41 LLACLGYNPIEF
+41 LLACLGYNPVDF
-53 YTQML
+53 YVQMIL
-58 MGNFK
+58 GNFK
-63 NASYLKLMVRALI
+63 NSSYLKLMVRVLI

-99 GQFIVGAI
+99 GQFIVGAL

-125 AIIVVLL
+125 AIIIVLL
-132 GTLGGGLY
+132 GTLGGGMY

-146 LKVKFNTNETLMTLM
+146 LKVKFGTNETLMTLM

-172 MLKTDFFAIQGQG
+172 TLKTDFYAVQGQG
-185 VPSFKV
+185 VPAFKV
-191 IAQSLWLTEINLG
+191 IAESLWLTEINIG
-204 KFSFDTAVFIAV
+204 KFSFDTALFVAV
-216 ALVIILFVYFKQS
+216 ALVVIMFVYFKQS

-303 KLNPIGIFIA
+303 KLNPIGILIA

-327 RSSLGI
+327 RTSLGI

-352 DFFINYKLAFR
+352 DFFINYKVSFR
-363 KKRKAQPEA
+363 KKIKETVAIND
-372 VTEAAS
+372 TSS
-378 DDQTQD
+378 DT
-384 AQASD
+384 
-389 AIAETGGATEAAS
+389 IAETSPTEKDETAS
-402 QEVVAEKTQET
+402 DTVEAEKSDLLNGIAEQSSTDISEISETLQEKSEEIDKKSSPSKAIPSNITVPPQDETNHPAEKTENL
-413 ASESAEDV
+413 
-421 KETSDEKDVV
+421 
-431 ADEAQQAPQDIG
+431 
-443 SASEEQKQTEAE
+443 SASENAGNIKNKTTKANKN
-455 ETPVVAPEAD
+455 A
-465 KIPSDTAADA
+465 KTAKTTSNGKTAI
-475 KDESASAEETG
+475 KKSASNTSSSG
-486 KTEDKKEEPE
+486 KTSIV
-496 KTVKK
+496 KTVS
-501 PAAKKTAAKKP
+501 
-512 TAKSAGTKTPGTS
+512 KSRSVKNT
-525 TEKTASD
+525 
-532 VKKTSDAKKSAK
+532 VKKTSS
-544 KTPAASE
+544 TP
-551 KKPAAKKTTVKKTAT
+551 KN
-566 TSADGVKKTATKKT
+566 
-580 VKNGKG
+580 KNGKG
-586 GGNNE
+586 GNKNE

>member
-1 MTKTTKDPLVK
+1 MTKTNKDPLIK

-19 ALQYKLLLTVGAI
+19 ALGYKLLLTIGAI

-41 LLACLGYNPIEF
+41 LLACLGYNPVDF
-53 YTQML
+53 YVQMIL
-58 MGNFK
+58 GNFK
-63 NASYLKLMVRALI
+63 NASYLKLMVRVLI

-99 GQFIVGAI
+99 GQFIVGAL

-125 AIIVVLL
+125 AIIIVLL

-146 LKVKFNTNETLMTLM
+146 LKVKFGTNETLMTLM
-161 LNYVALYIASY
+161 LNYVALYISSY
-172 MLKTDFFAIQGQG
+172 TLKTDFYAVQGQG
-185 VPSFKV
+185 VPAFKV
-191 IAQSLWLTEINLG
+191 IAESLWLTEINIG
-204 KFSFDTAVFIAV
+204 KFSFDTALFVAV
-216 ALVIILFVYFKQS
+216 ALVVIMFVYFKQS

-303 KLNPIGIFIA
+303 KLNPIGILIA

-327 RSSLGI
+327 RTSLGI

-352 DFFINYKLAFR
+352 DFFINYKVSFR
-363 KKRKAQPEA
+363 KKIKETVAIND
-372 VTEAAS
+372 TSS
-378 DDQTQD
+378 DT
-384 AQASD
+384 
-389 AIAETGGATEAAS
+389 IAETSPTEKDETAS
-402 QEVVAEKTQET
+402 DTVEAEKSDLLNGIAEHSSTDRSEVSETLQEKSEEIDKKSSPSKAIPSNITVPPQGETNHPAEKT
-413 ASESAEDV
+413 V
-421 KETSDEKDVV
+421 NL
-431 ADEAQQAPQDIG
+431 
-443 SASEEQKQTEAE
+443 SASEN
-455 ETPVVAPEAD
+455 
-465 KIPSDTAADA
+465 
-475 KDESASAEETG
+475 
-486 KTEDKKEEPE
+486 
-496 KTVKK
+496 
-501 PAAKKTAAKKP
+501 
-512 TAKSAGTKTPGTS
+512 AGNIKN
-525 TEKTASD
+525 KTASANKNAKTAKTTESGKTAIKKSVSKTSSSGKTSIVKTVSKSRSVKNT
-532 VKKTSDAKKSAK
+532 VKKTSS
-544 KTPAASE
+544 TP
-551 KKPAAKKTTVKKTAT
+551 KN
-566 TSADGVKKTATKKT
+566 
-580 VKNGKG
+580 KNGKG
-586 GGNNE
+586 GNKNE

>member
-1 MTKTTKDPLVK
+1 MTTTNKDPLIK

-19 ALQYKLLLTVGAI
+19 ALGYKLLLTVGAI
-32 LLSLVLGGI
+32 FLALAIGGI
-41 LLACLGYNPIEF
+41 LLACLGYNPFEF
-53 YTQML
+53 YVQLL

-63 NASYLKLMVRALI
+63 NASYLKLLVRTLV

-91 RFWNIGAE
+91 RFWNIGGE

-125 AIIVVLL
+125 AIIIVLL
-132 GTLGGGLY
+132 GALGGGVY
-140 ALFVAV
+140 ALVVAL

-161 LNYVALYIASY
+161 LNYVAIYVASY

-191 IAQSLWLTEINLG
+191 IAEQLWLTEINIG

-216 ALVIILFVYFKQS
+216 ALVIILFVYFRQS

-295 SIIVAWLA
+295 AIIVAWLA

-313 SLLMSILERGCAFA
+313 SLLMSILERGCDFT
-327 RSSLGI
+327 RT
-333 SESMSD
+333 SMSMNSAISD

-344 ILFTVLAS
+344 ILFTVLAC
-352 DFFINYKLAFR
+352 DFFTGYKVTFR
-363 KKRKAQPEA
+363 KKSKA
-372 VTEAAS
+372 TL
-378 DDQTQD
+378 
-384 AQASD
+384 
-389 AIAETGGATEAAS
+389 
-402 QEVVAEKTQET
+402 
-413 ASESAEDV
+413 
-421 KETSDEKDVV
+421 
-431 ADEAQQAPQDIG
+431 
-443 SASEEQKQTEAE
+443 SASETQDSGTEQSDDENLSAAETAAQNVVKDDTPEQNAADEITETSAPVQDAPPAAADETPPDEEKAEESELSPTENKQITSEGETPSQAEKIQSEEEKIPEPKDAQAE
-455 ETPVVAPEAD
+455 ETPVE
-465 KIPSDTAADA
+465 TAQNAVKA
-475 KDESASAEETG
+475 
-486 KTEDKKEEPE
+486 E
-496 KTVKK
+496 KTSS
-501 PAAKKTAAKKP
+501 PAKKTD
-512 TAKSAGTKTPGTS
+512 TK
-525 TEKTASD
+525 
-532 VKKTSDAKKSAK
+532 K
-544 KTPAASE
+544 KTPA
-551 KKPAAKKTTVKKTAT
+551 KKTTSKATAKTTVAKKP
-566 TSADGVKKTATKKT
+566 ATKKT
-580 VKNGKG
+580 SSKAVTSAAKTAQSQQKKSAANKTSKKSAQVKKTVKAKG
-586 GGNNE
+586 GADNE

>member
-1 MTKTTKDPLVK
+1 MTKTNKDPLIK

-19 ALQYKLLLTVGAI
+19 ALGYKLLLTIGAI

-41 LLACLGYNPIEF
+41 LLACLGYNPVDF
-53 YTQML
+53 YVQMIL
-58 MGNFK
+58 GNFK
-63 NASYLKLMVRALI
+63 NASYLKLMVRVLI

-99 GQFIVGAI
+99 GQFIVGAL

-125 AIIVVLL
+125 AIIIVLL

-146 LKVKFNTNETLMTLM
+146 LKVKFGTNETLMTLM

-172 MLKTDFFAIQGQG
+172 TLKTDFYAVQGQG
-185 VPSFKV
+185 VPAFKV
-191 IAQSLWLTEINLG
+191 IAESLWLTEINIG
-204 KFSFDTAVFIAV
+204 KFSFDTALFVAV
-216 ALVIILFVYFKQS
+216 ALVVIMFVYFKQS

-268 MAGALKL
+268 LAGALKL

-303 KLNPIGIFIA
+303 KLNPIGILIA

-327 RSSLGI
+327 RTSLGI

-352 DFFINYKLAFR
+352 DFFINYKVSFR
-363 KKRKAQPEA
+363 KKIKETVAIND
-372 VTEAAS
+372 TSS
-378 DDQTQD
+378 DT
-384 AQASD
+384 
-389 AIAETGGATEAAS
+389 IAETSPTEKDETAS
-402 QEVVAEKTQET
+402 DTVEAEKSDLLNGIAEHSSTDRSEVSETLQEKSEEIDKKSSPSKAIPSNITVPPQGETNHPAEKT
-413 ASESAEDV
+413 V
-421 KETSDEKDVV
+421 NL
-431 ADEAQQAPQDIG
+431 
-443 SASEEQKQTEAE
+443 SASEK
-455 ETPVVAPEAD
+455 
-465 KIPSDTAADA
+465 
-475 KDESASAEETG
+475 
-486 KTEDKKEEPE
+486 
-496 KTVKK
+496 
-501 PAAKKTAAKKP
+501 
-512 TAKSAGTKTPGTS
+512 AGNIKN
-525 TEKTASD
+525 KTASANKNAKTAKTTESGKTAIKKSVSKTSSSGKTSIVKTVSKSRSVKNT
-532 VKKTSDAKKSAK
+532 VKKTSS
-544 KTPAASE
+544 TP
-551 KKPAAKKTTVKKTAT
+551 KN
-566 TSADGVKKTATKKT
+566 
-580 VKNGKG
+580 KNGKG
-586 GGNNE
+586 GNKNE

>member
-1 MTKTTKDPLVK
+1 MTKTNKDPLIK

-19 ALQYKLLLTVGAI
+19 ALGYKLLLTIGAI

-41 LLACLGYNPIEF
+41 LLACLGYNPVDF
-53 YTQML
+53 YVQMIL
-58 MGNFK
+58 GNFK
-63 NASYLKLMVRALI
+63 NSSYLKLMVRVLI

-99 GQFIVGAI
+99 GQFIVGAL

-125 AIIVVLL
+125 AIIIVLL

-146 LKVKFNTNETLMTLM
+146 LKVKFGTNETLMTLM
-161 LNYVALYIASY
+161 LNYVALYISSY
-172 MLKTDFFAIQGQG
+172 TLKTDFYAVQGQG
-185 VPSFKV
+185 VPAFKV
-191 IAQSLWLTEINLG
+191 IAESLWLTEINIG
-204 KFSFDTAVFIAV
+204 KFSFDTALFVAV
-216 ALVIILFVYFKQS
+216 ALVVIMFVYFKQS

-303 KLNPIGIFIA
+303 KLNPIGILIA

-327 RSSLGI
+327 RTSLGI

-352 DFFINYKLAFR
+352 DFFINYKVSFR
-363 KKRKAQPEA
+363 KKIKETVAIND
-372 VTEAAS
+372 TSS
-378 DDQTQD
+378 DT
-384 AQASD
+384 
-389 AIAETGGATEAAS
+389 IAETSPTEKDETAS
-402 QEVVAEKTQET
+402 DTVEAEKSDLLNGIAEHSSTDRSEVSETLQEKSEEIDKNSSPSKAIPSNITVPPQSETNHPAEKT
-413 ASESAEDV
+413 V
-421 KETSDEKDVV
+421 NL
-431 ADEAQQAPQDIG
+431 
-443 SASEEQKQTEAE
+443 SASEN
-455 ETPVVAPEAD
+455 
-465 KIPSDTAADA
+465 
-475 KDESASAEETG
+475 
-486 KTEDKKEEPE
+486 
-496 KTVKK
+496 
-501 PAAKKTAAKKP
+501 
-512 TAKSAGTKTPGTS
+512 AGNIKN
-525 TEKTASD
+525 KTASANKNAKTAKTTESGKTAIKKSVSKTSSSGKTSIVKTVSKSRSVKNT
-532 VKKTSDAKKSAK
+532 VKKTSS
-544 KTPAASE
+544 TP
-551 KKPAAKKTTVKKTAT
+551 KN
-566 TSADGVKKTATKKT
+566 
-580 VKNGKG
+580 KNGKG
-586 GGNNE
+586 GNKNE

>member
-1 MTKTTKDPLVK
+1 MTKTNKDPLIK

-19 ALQYKLLLTVGAI
+19 ALGYKLLLTIGAI

-41 LLACLGYNPIEF
+41 LLACLGYNPVDF
-53 YTQML
+53 YVQMIL
-58 MGNFK
+58 GNFK
-63 NASYLKLMVRALI
+63 NASYLKLMVRVLI

-99 GQFIVGAI
+99 GQFIVGAL

-125 AIIVVLL
+125 AIIIVLL

-146 LKVKFNTNETLMTLM
+146 LKVKFGTNETLMTLM

-172 MLKTDFFAIQGQG
+172 TLKTDFYAVQGQG
-185 VPSFKV
+185 VPAFKV
-191 IAQSLWLTEINLG
+191 IAESLWLTEINIG
-204 KFSFDTAVFIAV
+204 KFSFDTALFVAV
-216 ALVIILFVYFKQS
+216 ALVVIMFVYFKQS

-303 KLNPIGIFIA
+303 KLNPIGILIA

-327 RSSLGI
+327 RTSLGI

-352 DFFINYKLAFR
+352 DFFINYKVSFR
-363 KKRKAQPEA
+363 KKIKETVAIND
-372 VTEAAS
+372 TSS
-378 DDQTQD
+378 DT
-384 AQASD
+384 
-389 AIAETGGATEAAS
+389 IAETSPTEKDETAS
-402 QEVVAEKTQET
+402 DTVEAEKSDLLNGIAEHSSTDRSEVSETLQEKSEEIDKKSSPSKAIPSNITVPPQGETNHPAEKT
-413 ASESAEDV
+413 V
-421 KETSDEKDVV
+421 NL
-431 ADEAQQAPQDIG
+431 
-443 SASEEQKQTEAE
+443 SASEK
-455 ETPVVAPEAD
+455 
-465 KIPSDTAADA
+465 
-475 KDESASAEETG
+475 
-486 KTEDKKEEPE
+486 
-496 KTVKK
+496 
-501 PAAKKTAAKKP
+501 
-512 TAKSAGTKTPGTS
+512 AGNIKN
-525 TEKTASD
+525 KTASANKNAKTAKTTESGKTAIKKSVSKTSSSGKTSIVKTVSKSRSVKNT
-532 VKKTSDAKKSAK
+532 VKKTSS
-544 KTPAASE
+544 TP
-551 KKPAAKKTTVKKTAT
+551 KN
-566 TSADGVKKTATKKT
+566 
-580 VKNGKG
+580 KNGKG
-586 GGNNE
+586 GNKNE

>member
-1 MTKTTKDPLVK
+1 MTKTNKDPLIK

-19 ALQYKLLLTVGAI
+19 ALGYKLLLTIGAI

-41 LLACLGYNPIEF
+41 LLACLGYNPVDF
-53 YTQML
+53 YVQMIL
-58 MGNFK
+58 GNFK
-63 NASYLKLMVRALI
+63 NSSYLKLMVRVLI

-99 GQFIVGAI
+99 GQFIVGAL

-125 AIIVVLL
+125 AIIIVLL

-146 LKVKFNTNETLMTLM
+146 LKVKFGTNETLMTLM

-172 MLKTDFFAIQGQG
+172 TLKTDFYAVQGQG
-185 VPSFKV
+185 VPAFKV
-191 IAQSLWLTEINLG
+191 IAESLWLTEINIG
-204 KFSFDTAVFIAV
+204 KFSFDTALFVAV
-216 ALVIILFVYFKQS
+216 ALVVIMFVYFKQS

-303 KLNPIGIFIA
+303 KLNPIGILIA

-327 RSSLGI
+327 RTSLGI

-352 DFFINYKLAFR
+352 DFFINYKVSFR
-363 KKRKAQPEA
+363 KKIKETVAIND
-372 VTEAAS
+372 TSS
-378 DDQTQD
+378 DT
-384 AQASD
+384 
-389 AIAETGGATEAAS
+389 IAETSPTEKDETAS
-402 QEVVAEKTQET
+402 DTVEAEKSDLLNCIAEHSSTDRSEVSETLQEKSEEIDKKSSPSKAIPSNITVPPQGETNHPAEKT
-413 ASESAEDV
+413 V
-421 KETSDEKDVV
+421 NL
-431 ADEAQQAPQDIG
+431 
-443 SASEEQKQTEAE
+443 SASEN
-455 ETPVVAPEAD
+455 
-465 KIPSDTAADA
+465 
-475 KDESASAEETG
+475 
-486 KTEDKKEEPE
+486 
-496 KTVKK
+496 
-501 PAAKKTAAKKP
+501 
-512 TAKSAGTKTPGTS
+512 AGNIKN
-525 TEKTASD
+525 KTASANKNAKTAKTTESGKTAIKKSVSKTSSSGKTSIVKTVSKSRSVKNT
-532 VKKTSDAKKSAK
+532 VKKTSS
-544 KTPAASE
+544 TP
-551 KKPAAKKTTVKKTAT
+551 KN
-566 TSADGVKKTATKKT
+566 
-580 VKNGKG
+580 KNGKG
-586 GGNNE
+586 GNKNE

>member
-1 MTKTTKDPLVK
+1 MTKTNKDPLIK

-19 ALQYKLLLTVGAI
+19 ALGYKLLLTIGAI

-41 LLACLGYNPIEF
+41 LLACLGYNPVDF
-53 YTQML
+53 YVQMIL
-58 MGNFK
+58 GNFK
-63 NASYLKLMVRALI
+63 NSSYLKLMVRVLI

-99 GQFIVGAI
+99 GQFIVGAL

-125 AIIVVLL
+125 AIIIVLL

-146 LKVKFNTNETLMTLM
+146 LKVKFGTNETLMTLM

-172 MLKTDFFAIQGQG
+172 TLKTDFYAVQGQG
-185 VPSFKV
+185 VPAFKV
-191 IAQSLWLTEINLG
+191 IAESLWLTEINIG
-204 KFSFDTAVFIAV
+204 KFSFDTALFVAV
-216 ALVIILFVYFKQS
+216 ALVVIMFVYFKQS

-303 KLNPIGIFIA
+303 KLNPIGILIA

-327 RSSLGI
+327 RTSLGI

-352 DFFINYKLAFR
+352 DFFINYKVSFR
-363 KKRKAQPEA
+363 KKIKETVAIND
-372 VTEAAS
+372 TSS
-378 DDQTQD
+378 DT
-384 AQASD
+384 
-389 AIAETGGATEAAS
+389 IAETSPTEKDETAS
-402 QEVVAEKTQET
+402 DTVEAEKSDLLNGIAEHPSTDRSEVSETLQEKSEEIDKKSSPSKAIPSNITVPPQGETNHPAEKT
-413 ASESAEDV
+413 V
-421 KETSDEKDVV
+421 NL
-431 ADEAQQAPQDIG
+431 
-443 SASEEQKQTEAE
+443 SASEN
-455 ETPVVAPEAD
+455 
-465 KIPSDTAADA
+465 
-475 KDESASAEETG
+475 
-486 KTEDKKEEPE
+486 
-496 KTVKK
+496 
-501 PAAKKTAAKKP
+501 
-512 TAKSAGTKTPGTS
+512 AGNIKN
-525 TEKTASD
+525 KTASANKNAKTAKTTESGKTAIKKSASNTSSNGKTSIVKTVSKSRSVKNT
-532 VKKTSDAKKSAK
+532 VKKTSS
-544 KTPAASE
+544 TP
-551 KKPAAKKTTVKKTAT
+551 KN
-566 TSADGVKKTATKKT
+566 
-580 VKNGKG
+580 KNGKG
-586 GGNNE
+586 GNKNE

>member
-1 MTKTTKDPLVK
+1 MTKTNKDPLIK

-19 ALQYKLLLTVGAI
+19 ALGYKLLLTIGAI

-41 LLACLGYNPIEF
+41 LLACLGYNPVDF
-53 YTQML
+53 YVQMIL
-58 MGNFK
+58 GNFK
-63 NASYLKLMVRALI
+63 NSSYLKLMVRVLI

-99 GQFIVGAI
+99 GQFIVGAL

-125 AIIVVLL
+125 AIIIVLL

-146 LKVKFNTNETLMTLM
+146 LKVKFGTNETLMTLM

-172 MLKTDFFAIQGQG
+172 TLKTDFYAVQGQG
-185 VPSFKV
+185 VPAFKV
-191 IAQSLWLTEINLG
+191 IAESLWLTEINIG
-204 KFSFDTAVFIAV
+204 KFSFDTALFVAV
-216 ALVIILFVYFKQS
+216 ALVVIMFVYFKQS

-303 KLNPIGIFIA
+303 KLNPIGILIA

-327 RSSLGI
+327 RTSLGI

-352 DFFINYKLAFR
+352 DFFINYKVSFR
-363 KKRKAQPEA
+363 KKIKETVAINDTSSDTVAETSP
-372 VTEAAS
+372 TEKDETAS
-378 DDQTQD
+378 DTVE
-384 AQASD
+384 AEKSD
-389 AIAETGGATEAAS
+389 LLNGIAEHSSTDISEISETL
-402 QEVVAEKTQET
+402 QEKSEEIDKKSSPSKAIPSNITVPPQGETNHPAEKTENL
-413 ASESAEDV
+413 
-421 KETSDEKDVV
+421 
-431 ADEAQQAPQDIG
+431 
-443 SASEEQKQTEAE
+443 SASENAGNIKNKTTNANKNAKTAKTTE
-455 ETPVVAPEAD
+455 
-465 KIPSDTAADA
+465 S
-475 KDESASAEETG
+475 G
-486 KTEDKKEEPE
+486 KTVIKKSVSKTSSSGKTSII
-496 KTVKK
+496 KTVS
-501 PAAKKTAAKKP
+501 
-512 TAKSAGTKTPGTS
+512 KSRS
-525 TEKTASD
+525 
-532 VKKTSDAKKSAK
+532 VKN
-544 KTPAASE
+544 
-551 KKPAAKKTTVKKTAT
+551 TVKN
-566 TSADGVKKTATKKT
+566 TSGSPKN
-580 VKNGKG
+580 KNGKG
-586 GGNNE
+586 GNKNE